1 MSRAAVSFVPLALVA
16 ALLPLTTV
24 GTALAQVA
32 AAAPA
37 PRAGDILRD
46 VPTEPAM
53 PALPNVPALE
63 ASAPVDKAPA
73 VSFVL
78 RRFEVQGATA
88 FTLQQLAM
96 LAEPYVGKTLA
107 ESDLSA
113 LIGALRKRY
122 EDAGLGLASIGFP
135 TQDVSQGVLKVEVVE
150 PKLARIQV
158 PLGADAPLSE
168 DRVRG
173 LLNTFCLGSGRLLNT
188 QSLERVMFALNDS
201 PGVQA
206 KATLSPSGDEGAYN
220 LAIQVTPRR
229 AWDASLAVDN
239 NGVSYAGRWRAT
251 GLLRVNN
258 PLKIGDN
265 LDLQAIHSS
274 GGGVK
279 VGRVAYEMPVGYT
292 PARLSMAYAQ
302 VNYALR
308 GEFADLNPY
317 GTADVAEVN
326 LSYPL
331 VRARNRTVVARLG
344 YDEKYLRDH
353 LTLPFLG
360 EQVYSKHVRGA
371 VAGLNMESRDGW
383 MGGGFNG
390 ASAQFHWG
398 RLRLNAQED
407 QAWDDSLGDL
417 GHAGAFG
424 KVELQYSRLQAL
436 ARQVSLYASVSQQLA
451 SRNLDPAEKMSL
463 GGPRGVRAYPSSEG
477 ASDEATLFTSE
488 LRLWLNPNWTVFALY
503 DWAKGRRER
512 STDPVNFS
520 SNDIQLRGA
529 GLGLAISYPDI
540 ATIKATVAWRG
551 TRAVET
557 EPGNDKVRVFV
568 QAQHAF

>member
-1 MSRAAVSFVPLALVA
+1 MSRAAVSIVPLALMA
-16 ALLPLTTV
+16 ALLPL
-24 GTALAQVA
+24 GTAQAQVA
-32 AAAPA
+32 AASPA

-53 PALPNVPALE
+53 PALPNVAPLE
-63 ASAPVDKAPA
+63 ATTPVDKAPA

-88 FTLQQLAM
+88 FTPQQLSM
-96 LAEPYVGKTLA
+96 LAEPYVGKTMS
-107 ESDLSA
+107 EGDLSA

-150 PKLARIQV
+150 PKLARVQV
-158 PLGADAPLSE
+158 PLGADAPVSE
-168 DRVRG
+168 ARVRG

-206 KATLSPSGDEGAYN
+206 KATLSPSGDEGTYN

-239 NGVSYAGRWRAT
+239 QGVSYAGRWRAT
-251 GLLRVNN
+251 GLFRLNN

-265 LDLQAIHSS
+265 LDLQAVQST

-279 VGRVAYEMPVGYT
+279 VGRIAYELPVGYT

-317 GTADVAEVN
+317 GTADVAELN

-331 VRARNRTVVARLG
+331 VRARNRTVMARVG
-344 YDEKYLRDH
+344 YDEKFFRDH
-353 LTLPFLG
+353 LTYGDADHQFN
-360 EQVYSKHVRGA
+360 KHARSV

-398 RLRLNAQED
+398 RLRLDSLED
-407 QAWDDSLGDL
+407 QQNDEDQGDY
-417 GHAGAFG
+417 GHAGQFG
-424 KVELQYSRLQAL
+424 KVELQYSRLQAV

-488 LRLWLNPNWTVFALY
+488 LRFWLNPNWTVFALY

-512 STDPVNFS
+512 DVPAANFS
-520 SNDIQLRGA
+520 SNDIQLRGS

-540 ATIKATVAWRG
+540 ATIRATVAWRG
-551 TRAVET
+551 QRAVET

>member
-1 MSRAAVSFVPLALVA
+1 MSRAAVSIVPLALMA
-16 ALLPLTTV
+16 ALLPL
-24 GTALAQVA
+24 GTAQAQVA
-32 AAAPA
+32 SAAPA

-46 VPTEPAM
+46 VPTEPNAM
-53 PALPNVPALE
+53 PALPNVAPLDAT
-63 ASAPVDKAPA
+63 APVDKAPA
-73 VSFVL
+73 ISFVL
-78 RRFEVQGATA
+78 RRFEVHGATA
-88 FTLQQLAM
+88 FTPQQLSM
-96 LAEPYVGKTLA
+96 LAEPYVGKTMA
-107 ESDLSA
+107 EADLSA

-135 TQDVSQGVLKVEVVE
+135 TQDVSQGVLKVEVIE

-168 DRVRG
+168 ERVRG
-173 LLNTFCLGSGRLLNT
+173 LLNAFCLGSGRLLNT

-229 AWDASLAVDN
+229 SWDASLAVDN
-239 NGVSYAGRWRAT
+239 QGVSYAGRWRAT
-251 GLLRVNN
+251 GLLRFNN

-265 LDLQAIHSS
+265 IDLQTIQSS

-279 VGRVAYEMPVGYT
+279 VGRIAYEMPVGYT
-292 PARLSMAYAQ
+292 PARLSLAYAQ

-317 GTADVAEVN
+317 GEADVAEVN

-344 YDEKYLRDH
+344 YDEKYMRDH
-353 LTLPFLG
+353 LTLPFVG
-360 EQVYSKHVRGA
+360 EQVYSKHVRSA

-398 RLRLNAQED
+398 RLRLNSQDD

-436 ARQVSLYASVSQQLA
+436 ARKVSLYASVSQQLA

-463 GGPRGVRAYPSSEG
+463 GGPRGVRAYPASEG
-477 ASDEATLFTSE
+477 ASDEATLLTSE

-512 STDPVNFS
+512 NTVPVNFS
-520 SNDIQLRGA
+520 SNDIQLRGS
-529 GLGLAISYPDI
+529 GLGVAVTYPDI
-540 ATIKATVAWRG
+540 ATIKASVAWRG

-568 QAQHAF
+568 QAQHSF

>member
-1 MSRAAVSFVPLALVA
+1 MSRAAVSLVPLALLA
-16 ALLPLTTV
+16 ALMPL
-24 GTALAQVA
+24 GSAQAQVA
-32 AAAPA
+32 SAAPA

-46 VPTEPAM
+46 VPTEPSAM
-53 PALPNVPALE
+53 PALPNVAPLDA
-63 ASAPVDKAPA
+63 AAPVDKAPA

-78 RRFEVQGATA
+78 RRFEVHGATA
-88 FTLQQLAM
+88 FTPQQLSQ
-96 LAEPYVGKTLA
+96 LADPYVGKTLGEA
-107 ESDLSA
+107 DLSA

-150 PKLARIQV
+150 PRLARIQV
-158 PLGADAPLSE
+158 PLGPDAPLSE
-168 DRVRG
+168 ARVRG

-229 AWDASLAVDN
+229 SWDASLAVDN
-239 NGVSYAGRWRAT
+239 QGVTYAGRWRVT
-251 GLLRVNN
+251 GLLRFNN

-265 LDLQAIHSS
+265 IDLQTIQSS

-279 VGRVAYEMPVGYT
+279 VGRIAYELPVGYT
-292 PARLSMAYAQ
+292 PARLSVAYAQ

-308 GEFADLNPY
+308 GEFAYLNPY
-317 GTADVAEVN
+317 GEADVAEVN

-331 VRARNRTVVARLG
+331 VRARNRTVMARLG
-344 YDEKYLRDH
+344 YDEKYMRDH
-353 LTLPFLG
+353 LTLDPLG
-360 EQVYSKHVRGA
+360 DQVYSKHVRSA
-371 VAGLNMESRDGW
+371 VAGLNMESRDGF

-398 RLRLNAQED
+398 RLRLNSVED
-407 QAWDDSLGDL
+407 QQNDADLGDL

-436 ARQVSLYASVSQQLA
+436 ARKVSLYASVSQQLA

-463 GGPRGVRAYPSSEG
+463 GGPRGVRAYPGSEG

-488 LRLWLNPNWTVFALY
+488 LRYWLNPNWTVFALY

-512 STDPVNFS
+512 DTTPVNFS
-520 SNDIQLRGA
+520 SNDIQLRGS
-529 GLGLAISYPDI
+529 GLGVALTYPDI

-551 TRAVET
+551 TRPVET

>member
-1 MSRAAVSFVPLALVA
+1 MSRAAVSLVPLALMA
-16 ALLPLTTV
+16 ALLPL
-24 GTALAQVA
+24 GTAQAQVA
-32 AAAPA
+32 SASPA

-46 VPTEPAM
+46 VPTEPSAM
-53 PALPNVPALE
+53 PALPNVAPLE
-63 ASAPVDKAPA
+63 ATAPVDKAPA

-78 RRFEVQGATA
+78 RRFDVHGATA
-88 FTLQQLAM
+88 FTPQQLAM

-107 ESDLSA
+107 EADLSA

-168 DRVRG
+168 ERVRG

-206 KATLSPSGDEGAYN
+206 KATLSPSGDEGVYN
-220 LAIQVTPRR
+220 LAIQLTPRR
-229 AWDASLAVDN
+229 SWDASLAVDN
-239 NGVSYAGRWRAT
+239 HGVSYAGRWRAT
-251 GLLRVNN
+251 GLLRFNN

-265 LDLQAIHSS
+265 IDLQTIQSS

-279 VGRVAYEMPVGYT
+279 VGRIAYEMPVGYT
-292 PARLSMAYAQ
+292 PARLSLAYAQ

-317 GTADVAEVN
+317 GEAHVAELN

-331 VRARNRTVVARLG
+331 VRARNRTVMARLG
-344 YDEKYLRDH
+344 YDEKYMRDH

-360 EQVYSKHVRGA
+360 EQVYSRHLRGA
-371 VAGLNMESRDGW
+371 VAGLNMESRDGF

-398 RLRLNAQED
+398 RLRLNSLED
-407 QAWDDSLGDL
+407 QAWDDNLGEL

-436 ARQVSLYASVSQQLA
+436 APPGIAVCQRE
-451 SRNLDPAEKMSL
+451 PATRFAQPGSGRENVP
-463 GGPRGVRAYPSSEG
+463 GWPARRA
-477 ASDEATLFTSE
+477 
-488 LRLWLNPNWTVFALY
+488 RLSGR
-503 DWAKGRRER
+503 GRR
-512 STDPVNFS
+512 V
-520 SNDIQLRGA
+520 
-529 GLGLAISYPDI
+529 
-540 ATIKATVAWRG
+540 
-551 TRAVET
+551 
-557 EPGNDKVRVFV
+557 
-568 QAQHAF
+568 

>member
-1 MSRAAVSFVPLALVA
+1 MSRAAVSFVPLALMA
-16 ALLPLTTV
+16 ALLPL
-24 GTALAQVA
+24 GTAQAQVA
-32 AAAPA
+32 AASPA

-53 PALPNVPALE
+53 PALPNVAPLDA
-63 ASAPVDKAPA
+63 AAPVDKAPA

-78 RRFEVQGATA
+78 RRFEVHGATA
-88 FTLQQLAM
+88 FTPQQLSA
-96 LAEPYVGKTLA
+96 LAEPYVGKTMA
-107 ESDLSA
+107 EADLSA

-150 PKLARIQV
+150 PKLGRIQV

-168 DRVRG
+168 ARVRG

-206 KATLSPSGDEGAYN
+206 KATLSPSGDEGSYN

-229 AWDASLAVDN
+229 SWDASLAVDN
-239 NGVSYAGRWRAT
+239 QGVSYAGRWRAT
-251 GLLRVNN
+251 GLFRLNN

-265 LDLQAIHSS
+265 LDLQAVQSS

-279 VGRVAYEMPVGYT
+279 VGRIAYEMPVGYT
-292 PARLSMAYAQ
+292 PARLSLAYAQ

-353 LTLPFLG
+353 LTLPVLG

-371 VAGLNMESRDGW
+371 VAGLNMESRDSW

-398 RLRLNAQED
+398 RLRLNSPDD
-407 QAWDDSLGDL
+407 QANDDSMGEL

-424 KVELQYSRLQAL
+424 KVELQYSRLQAV

-512 STDPVNFS
+512 DTDPVNFS

-551 TRAVET
+551 QRAVET

-568 QAQHAF
+568 QAQHSF